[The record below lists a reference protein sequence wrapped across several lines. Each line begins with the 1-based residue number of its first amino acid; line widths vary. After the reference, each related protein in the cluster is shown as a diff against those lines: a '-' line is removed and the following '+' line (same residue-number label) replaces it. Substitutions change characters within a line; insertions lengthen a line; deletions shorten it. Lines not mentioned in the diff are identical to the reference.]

1 MIVDGLLFFVGRIF
15 IGFLE
20 FVDGLIPRDW
30 DLTGFA
36 NSTAGGMDWIL
47 TSAGQMGTW
56 MPVNLLLTMIG
67 LLLSAKVIGFTI
79 HLIRIALSLLS
90 GGGGAT

>member
-15 IGFLE
+15 IGFIA
-20 FVDGLIPRDW
+20 FVDGLIPRSW

-36 NSTAGGMDWIL
+36 EGTSSGL
-47 TSAGQMGTW
+47 TWLLNTTGQFGVW
-56 MPVNLLLTMIG
+56 FPVNMTLTMAG

-79 HLIRIALSLLS
+79 HIIRICLSLIT
-90 GGGGAT
+90 GGGGST